1 MAQSQSPHLKWEWWI
16 YCSGYDMMRQS
27 VTVWIAWVRGGLIR
41 CQWCPAVIGQSFL
54 LSLAPAPKSCL
65 TESHLWF
72 QRKSLILVRQGGLGN
87 RICAYG
93 SSASPEVWCKAIQRL
108 WNSDS
113 LFALEWGTWSCSW
126 PEPTEL
132 SCMTKYSKEAETMK
146 TMTWLL
152 WDELTDNAA

>member
-27 VTVWIAWVRGGLIR
+27 VPVWIAWVGGGLIR
-41 CQWCPAVIGQSFL
+41 CQWCPGVIVQSLL
-54 LSLAPAPKSCL
+54 LSLALAPKSCL

-72 QRKSLILVRQGGLGN
+72 QRKSLILTRQWILGN

-93 SSASPEVWCKAIQRL
+93 SSASPEVWRPAIQRL
-108 WNSDS
+108 WNGHN
-113 LFALEWGTWSCSW
+113 LLALERGTWSCSW
-126 PEPTEL
+126 PKPTAL
-132 SCMTKYSKEAETMK
+132 SCMTKCSKEAEAMK

-152 WDELTDNAA
+152 WDELIDDAT